1 MLGELAATKPQLLM
15 FMIGCFVSGGL
26 ALALGALY
34 GSYFNLYSAPGFII
48 GAFFAF
54 KYMTFDR
61 NRERQEE
68 HKRRRNKH

>member
-1 MLGELAATKPQLLM
+1 MLGELAATKTQLML

-26 ALALGALY
+26 ALGLGAIY
-34 GSYFNLYSAPGFII
+34 GSFFNLYSAPGFII

-54 KYMTFDR
+54 KYFTFDK

-68 HKRRRNKH
+68 HKRKRNRH